1 MIFTKIFELRITLN
15 QKAVYYNVI
24 KKQSTATVAINFL
37 SQQRTVIY
45 QNIDRSK
52 KKCVFSKLQLLVI
65 IIIH

>member
-15 QKAVYYNVI
+15 QKTVYYNVI

-45 QNIDRSK
+45 QNTDRSK
-52 KKCVFSKLQLLVI
+52 KKCVLCKLQFLVI